1 MTDFKKDEDEYES
14 QAFRR
19 LETEFQAV
27 LAEIGGDRQLERF
40 RVEYEKMYRAL
51 KVSYENEKK
60 LIKACKDRNNS
71 IAESTIKVQQA
82 LRLSQE
88 ESDNMRVFKSEL
100 DRALKMLE
108 TYKEKDDKSRQ
119 TIGKLRDQIGQLGR
133 IVEQGSG
140 LAVGHD
146 STVNEL
152 LRAKEELAR
161 EVTLLLEQIGGSRRE
176 QAELEERLNRL
187 QSLRTQAEI
196 DIRSLKTQ
204 ITESKQKLEEEDEN
218 KRKTETELDLEKT
231 EFERQQIESK
241 ERADEFR
248 RLNSTREARSK
259 EWMSLRDERK
269 ETSAGL
275 EEAKKQLKLFEE
287 KKGDLEQ
294 KSQDISKN
302 LNLVEDEIRQTED
315 EITTLEKTVKDL
327 ALTQGNLTSLQAKLS
342 TEKTEAEQQRDEARN
357 YVKEL
362 IDESETMRKLTEGD
376 GKTLEGLKRERDI
389 MMKNII
395 KEREMVKVQAEQLI
409 ALANNKKKL
418 KNEIDGYS
426 NETQKMVQKTY
437 SLQKEAERYGVE
449 KSRATA
455 KYSQCLEEVKLC
467 NSIIAELQKKNVE
480 AEQKLKQQQSLYENV
495 RADRNLYSKNLLD
508 SAAEIVELEKKK
520 KIMVHRIHQLKE
532 EIVAKENE
540 LIKEH
545 RNKNEIELAKTQ
557 LDAAVKIKEQEEGR
571 LEEEIKKFEND
582 IQRLK
587 YIIGEVEN
595 EKLKQKKE
603 LDLVVNE
610 RDILG
615 TQLIRRNVELEL
627 LYEKIKIYA
636 STLEKGEQQ
645 YEERLADIEVLKGR
659 IGELKVAV
667 RTCKNESKT
676 VAELSL
682 ELHQLEMETL
692 EEKIKRKALSEE
704 LENPMNVHRWRKL
717 EGTDPETYELIT
729 KIHTLLRRLIS
740 KTEDVVYKQTEMQGL
755 EVKYEALKKSLSR
768 QPGPES
774 GEQLSLYKQTLDEKR
789 EQMDS
794 MEQQLALYQAQV
806 MEYKYQ
812 IDRLNRELQETKRSY
827 FTIKKREYLVREQQA
842 KAEGRDKPQIVRQP
856 PQQRFT
862 GGGFNL
868 AI

>member
-1 MTDFKKDEDEYES
+1 MTDPKKDDEEYES

-27 LAEIGGDRQLERF
+27 LAEIGGDKQLERF

-88 ESDNMRVFKSEL
+88 ESENMRVFKGEL
-100 DRALKMLE
+100 DRALRMLE
-108 TYKEKDDKSRQ
+108 TYKEKEDKSRS

-133 IVEQGSG
+133 IVENGSG

-161 EVTLLLEQIGGSRRE
+161 EVTLLNEQIAGSRRE
-176 QAELEERLNRL
+176 QAELGEKLNKL
-187 QSLRTQAEI
+187 ESLRVQTEV
-196 DIRSLKTQ
+196 DIRTLKSQ
-204 ITESKQKLEEEDEN
+204 ISESKQKFEEEDEN
-218 KRKTETELDLEKT
+218 KKRTEAELDVEKT
-231 EFERQQIESK
+231 EFEKLQIESK
-241 ERADEFR
+241 NRSDVLSK
-248 RLNSTREARSK
+248 LNIEGEQRKK
-259 EWMSLRDERK
+259 EELVNRDERK
-269 ETSAGL
+269 ETAAGL
-275 EEAKKQLKLFEE
+275 EDARKQLKLFEE
-287 KKGDLEQ
+287 KKNDLVQ
-294 KSQDISKN
+294 KSHENSKN
-302 LNLVEDEIRQTED
+302 YHAVQDELSQTEED
-315 EITTLEKTVKDL
+315 IAGLEDNVRELTSSQASLNMLQSKLSLEK
-327 ALTQGNLTSLQAKLS
+327 A
-342 TEKTEAEQQRDEARN
+342 EAESQRDEARN
-357 YVKEL
+357 YVRRL
-362 IDESETMRKLTEGD
+362 VDESEELRRNTESD
-376 GKTLEGLKRERDI
+376 GKTLESLKRERDI

-395 KEREMVKVQAEQLI
+395 KEREMVKVQDEQLL
-409 ALANNKKKL
+409 ALSNNKKKL

-426 NETQKMVQKTY
+426 NETQKMVQKIY

-508 SAAEIVELEKKK
+508 SAAEITELEKKK
-520 KIMVHRIHQLKE
+520 KIMLQKIHSLKE
-532 EIVAKENE
+532 EIVVKENE

-545 RNKNEIELAKTQ
+545 RKKNEISSLQASLE
-557 LDAAVKIKEQEEGR
+557 AAVEIKQQEEKR
-571 LEEEIKKFEND
+571 LEEEIKEFDND

-587 YIIGEVEN
+587 YIIGEVET
-595 EKLKQKKE
+595 EKIKQKKE

-636 STLEKGEQQ
+636 STLEKGERQ
-645 YEERLADIEVLKGR
+645 YDERLADMEVHKGR

-667 RTCKNESKT
+667 KNCKSESKT
-676 VAELSL
+676 VDELYQ
-682 ELHQLEMETL
+682 ELHQLEREVL

-717 EGTDPETYELIT
+717 EGTDPETFELIT

-740 KTEDVVYKQTEMQGL
+740 KTEDVEHKQSEMQKL
-755 EVKYEALKKSLSR
+755 EVRYEALKKSLSR

-789 EQMDS
+789 DQMQS

-827 FTIKKREYLVREQQA
+827 FTIKKREYLVREQQT
-842 KAEGRDKPQIVRQP
+842 KAEGKDKPQIIRQP
-856 PQQRFT
+856 PQTRFT